1 MWSSIMTQCYPL
13 NKRIYT
19 RKVVHNLTAVL
30 LFSKVPDDVRTVKQF
45 HFTAWPDH
53 GVPDTFE
60 LVSFYKCVLRAD
72 TNLPGPM
79 VVHCR

>member
-1 MWSSIMTQCYPL
+1 MI
-13 NKRIYT
+13 IYT
-19 RKVVHNLTAVL
+19 IVYSRILCLYMQNVDIKTIHLQ
-30 LFSKVPDDVRTVKQF
+30 VPGDVRLLKQF

-72 TNLPGPM
+72 TNLPGPI